1 MEFLKLILGDELY
14 GQLVEK
20 VNAHNSNP
28 ANEKNKVKIA
38 NLETGDYVRTGK
50 YTDLEN
56 QLKTK
61 DASLTEANNLIAEFK
76 KNSKGNE
83 ALQGKITEYEGKV
96 QSLEAELQKTKLDG
110 AIKVALLSAGV
121 TDLDYVTYKL
131 MEKGELQL
139 DEQGNVK
146 GIDDKIAGLKTQLPN
161 FFKGSASKVYDDGK
175 LPEGDKDNPTL
186 TKAELLKKP
195 YAERMKIFNENPE
208 GFKAAMES

>member
-61 DASLTEANNLIAEFK
+61 DASLTEANNLIAELK

-83 ALQGKITEYEGKV
+83 AMQGKITEYEGKI
-96 QSLEAELQKTKLDG
+96 QLLEAELQKNKLDN
-110 AIKVALLSAGV
+110 AIKVALLSAKV
-121 TDLDYVTYKL
+121 TDVDYLTFKL
-131 MEKGELQL
+131 MEKGELEL
-139 DEQGNVK
+139 DEKGNIK
-146 GIDDKIAGLKTQLPN
+146 GIDDKIAGLKTQYPN
-161 FFKGSASKVYDDGK
+161 FFEGEGKKVYDDNK
-175 LPEGDKDNPTL
+175 LPGGEPGGKTEPTSL
-186 TKAELLKKP
+186 ADAIKQSYET
-195 YAERMKIFNENPE
+195 IN
-208 GFKAAMES
+208 